1 MVLSPFVL
9 IGWFGHIIICYYLIR
24 PICNTLVRTILTIVP
39 CILFTYITCQNFPP
53 YDSSSLIILVLCWMI
68 SIRLIHLTIFSIDKL
83 LTFRSFLF
91 KILWI
96 LLPILPLKLKRN
108 EWPIKYYLILIPVKL
123 LINNWSYHWS
133 ISCETRVSY
142 TRIFLFYLSLITI
155 SYVLDSLTILVRI
168 FTRDKYTVESFT
180 NFPLFSLSLREFWG
194 QRYNRFIGTVLKES
208 IFEPIRSKFSSST
221 IGGLTTFII
230 SGLLHVHVAFV
241 AFDDVS
247 SLFPTFIFFFLHGI
261 GCCFE
266 ANMKIQLPKYIGWIL
281 THVFL
286 LLTAP
291 FVLEPSIKRGSPL
304 LLQNPPPLVNIEW
317 IPKLPIPNFC
327 P

>member
-9 IGWFGHIIICYYLIR
+9 IGWFGHVIICYCLIR
-24 PICNTLVRTILTIVP
+24 PICNTLVRTILTIIP
-39 CILFTYITCQNFPP
+39 CISFPYSTCQNFPQ
-53 YDSSSLIILVLCWMI
+53 YDSLSLMILILCWMI
-68 SIRLIHLTIFSIDKL
+68 SIRLIHLTIFSIDKF

-96 LLPILPLKLKRN
+96 FLPILPLKSKRD
-108 EWPIKYYLILIPVKL
+108 EWPIKYYLILIPVKF
-123 LINNWSYHWS
+123 
-133 ISCETRVSY
+133 V
-142 TRIFLFYLSLITI
+142 
-155 SYVLDSLTILVRI
+155 
-168 FTRDKYTVESFT
+168 
-180 NFPLFSLSLREFWG
+180 SLREFWS

-208 IFEPIRSKFSSST
+208 IFEPIHSKFSSST
-221 IGGLTTFII
+221 IEGLTTFII

-247 SLFPTFIFFFLHGI
+247 TLFPTFIFFFLHGI

-266 ANMKIQLPKYIGWIL
+266 TKMKIQLPKYIGWIL
-281 THVFL
+281 THAFL

-291 FVLEPSIKRGSPL
+291 LVLEPSIKRGPPL
-304 LLQNPPPLVNIEW
+304 LIPNPPPLVNIEW